1 MIPGMLAANPR
12 LDRWVSFEPDGRV
25 RVAFGRMEY
34 GQGIATALAQMAA
47 DELDVSFARLR
58 VVPAATGEIPD
69 EGLTVGSMS
78 IEFSGPA
85 IRAPARRS
93 AACSPP
99 PRPPAGL
106 RAGGDRG
113 PRWRDAQGRPGHRPR
128 LLEPGRRRRS
138 VREPT
143 GEAAA
148 EDARPHAA
156 SSARATPASTC
167 RPSCSAQAFLHD
179 LTLPGLRHARVLRQP
194 SPQARLLSLDEAAVR
209 RAVPDV
215 DILVDHAFVALICET
230 EADAARA
237 HAAAEAAARWDGVR
251 AMDPALSEPAA
262 LKTLP
267 HEDFAAGAAPA
278 GPSNRRRITA
288 TYSKPFLSH
297 GSLGPSMGL
306 AQYRDGKLTIWTH
319 NQGVYPMR
327 ALAARI
333 TGLPPEAI
341 EVIHGQGPG
350 CYGHNGADDPP
361 IDAALIAIRR
371 PGRPIRVQWRREDE
385 FGFAPVGTAMLM
397 ELAAELDASG
407 RLVDYTAEIWNTPHT
422 GARGSAVAE
431 SALAGY
437 VPPPPPPQR
446 LMPDGSR
453 FSGGLLNATPPYDI
467 EATRTLEHVIETP
480 IRCSSLRSLGGAPNT
495 FASESFIDETGRGR
509 RPGSAGLSPGHAHR
523 SAGPRRADP
532 ARRDVRLDAA
542 LGGGTGRG
550 LGLAYDRHRG
560 RGAMVACAAEVEV
573 ETEVRLVKL
582 WCACDGGLIINPD
595 GAKNQIEGGMI
606 MAASWT
612 LKEQVKLGGSGIVS
626 TTWDDYPILRF
637 DEVPP
642 VEIELLNTRDPR
654 PFGLGEVSQGSCMA
668 AIGNALAHALGTRI
682 RDLPL
687 TREKIAS
694 RPSGLTCGAASRRH

>member
-1 MIPGMLAANPR
+1 MIPGVLAANPR
-12 LDRWVSFEPDGRV
+12 LDRWVSFESDGRV

-58 VVPAATGEIPD
+58 VVPAATGEVPD

-85 IRAPARRS
+85 IRTACAEIRSLFTAAAAARLVCAPEEIEVRDGAMLRGGQTTGLDYWS
-93 AACSPP
+93 L
-99 PRPPAGL
+99 AGDVDL
-106 RAGGDRG
+106 
-113 PRWRDAQGRPGHRPR
+113 
-128 LLEPGRRRRS
+128 
-138 VREPT
+138 VREAT
-143 GEAAA
+143 GEAALKTP
-148 EDARPHAA
+148 DRMLVIGQSNARLDL
-156 SSARATPASTC
+156 PAKLFG
-167 RPSCSAQAFLHD
+167 AAFLHD
-179 LTLPGLRHARVLRQP
+179 LSLPGLRHARVLRQP

-237 HAAAEAAARWDGVR
+237 HDAAEAAARWDGVR

-262 LKTLP
+262 LKALP

-278 GPSNRRRITA
+278 GPFNRRRVAA

-333 TGLPPEAI
+333 TGLPPETI
-341 EVIHGQGPG
+341 DVIHGQGPG

-385 FGFAPVGTAMLM
+385 FGFAPVGTAMVM

-422 GARGSAVAE
+422 GARGAAVAE

-437 VPPPPPPQR
+437 VAPPKPPQR

-453 FSGGLLNATPPYDI
+453 FSGGLLNATPAYDI
-467 EATRTLEHVIETP
+467 EATRTLEHVVETP
-480 IRCSSLRSLGGAPNT
+480 IRSSSLRSLGGAPNT
-495 FASESFIDETGRGR
+495 FAAESFIDELAEVAGQEPLAYRLGMLTDPRGR
-509 RPGSAGLSPGHAHR
+509 VVLTRLAEMCDWT
-523 SAGPRRADP
+523 RRWEA
-532 ARRDVRLDAA
+532 
-542 LGGGTGRG
+542 GTGRG

-582 WCACDGGLIINPD
+582 WCACDAGLIVNPD

-612 LKEQVKLGGSGIVS
+612 LKEQVKLGGPGIVS

-654 PFGLGEVSQGSCMA
+654 PFGLGEVSQGPVMA
-668 AIGNALAHALGTRI
+668 AIGNAVAHALGTRI
-682 RDLPL
+682 RDLPF
-687 TREKIAS
+687 TREKIA
-694 RPSGLTCGAASRRH
+694 AALLA

>member
-47 DELDVSFARLR
+47 DELDVAFARLR

-85 IRAPARRS
+85 LRTVCAEIRGLFTAAAAARLACAPEEIEVRDGAMLRHGQTTGLDYWS
-93 AACSPP
+93 L
-99 PRPPAGL
+99 AGDVDL
-106 RAGGDRG
+106 V
-113 PRWRDAQGRPGHRPR
+113 RDA
-128 LLEPGRRRRS
+128 
-138 VREPT
+138 T
-143 GEAAA
+143 GEAALKTP
-148 EDARPHAA
+148 ERMLVIGQSNARLDL
-156 SSARATPASTC
+156 PAKLFG
-167 RPSCSAQAFLHD
+167 AAFLHD
-179 LTLPGLRHARVLRQP
+179 LSLPDLRHARVLRQP
-194 SPQARLLSLDEAAVR
+194 SPHASLLSLDEAAVR

-215 DILVDHAFVALICET
+215 DILIDHAFVAVICET

-237 HAAAEAAARWDGVR
+237 HDAAEVAARWDGVR

-267 HEDFAAGAAPA
+267 HQDFAAGAAPA
-278 GPSNRRRITA
+278 GPSNRRRVTA
-288 TYSKPFLSH
+288 TYGKPFLSH

-333 TGLPPEAI
+333 TGLSPEAI

-385 FGFAPVGTAMLM
+385 FGFAPVGTAMVM

-422 GARGSAVAE
+422 GARGTAVAE

-453 FSGGLLNATPPYDI
+453 FSGGLLNATPSYDI
-467 EATRTLEHVIETP
+467 EATRTLEHVVETP
-480 IRCSSLRSLGGAPNT
+480 IRSSSLRSLGGAPNT
-495 FASESFIDETGRGR
+495 FAAESFIDELAEAASQEPLAYRLGMLSDPRGR
-509 RPGSAGLSPGHAHR
+509 TVLMRLAEMCDWT
-523 SAGPRRADP
+523 RRWEA
-532 ARRDVRLDAA
+532 
-542 LGGGTGRG
+542 GTGRG

-560 RGAMVACAAEVEV
+560 RGAMVACAAELEV
-573 ETEVRLVKL
+573 ETEVRLVRL
-582 WCACDGGLIINPD
+582 WCACDGGLIVNPD
-595 GAKNQIEGGMI
+595 GARNQLEGGMI

-612 LKEQVKLGGSGIVS
+612 LKEQVKLGGPGIVS

-642 VEIELLNTRDPR
+642 VEIELINTRDPR
-654 PFGLGEVSQGSCMA
+654 PFGLGEVSQGPVMA
-668 AIGNALAHALGTRI
+668 AIGNAVAHALGTRI
-682 RDLPL
+682 RELPF
-687 TREKIAS
+687 TREKIA
-694 RPSGLTCGAASRRH
+694 AALLA

>member
-25 RVAFGRMEY
+25 RLAFGRMEY

-47 DELDVSFARLR
+47 DELDVAFDRLR
-58 VVPAATGEIPD
+58 VVPAATGDIPD

-85 IRAPARRS
+85 IRTACAEVRGLFTAAAAARLGCAPQDIEIRDGAMLRGGQATGLDYWS
-93 AACSPP
+93 L
-99 PRPPAGL
+99 AGKIDL
-106 RAGGDRG
+106 A
-113 PRWRDAQGRPGHRPR
+113 RDAA
-128 LLEPGRRRRS
+128 
-138 VREPT
+138 
-143 GEAAA
+143 GEAALKTP
-148 EDARPHAA
+148 DRMSVIGQSTARLDL
-156 SSARATPASTC
+156 PAKLFG
-167 RPSCSAQAFLHD
+167 AAFLHD
-179 LTLPGLRHARVLRQP
+179 LTLPGVRHARVLRQP

-209 RAVPDV
+209 RVAPDV
-215 DILVDHAFVALICET
+215 DILIDHAFVALICET

-237 HAAAEAAARWDGVR
+237 HDAAESAARWDGVR

-267 HEDFAAGAAPA
+267 HEDFAAGAEPA

-288 TYSKPFLSH
+288 AYGKPFLSH

-306 AQYRDGKLTIWTH
+306 AQYLDGKLTIWTH

-333 TGLPPEAI
+333 TGLAPEAI

-385 FGFAPVGTAMLM
+385 FGFAPVGTAMVM

-453 FSGGLLNATPPYDI
+453 FSGGLLNATPPYTI
-467 EATRTLEHVIETP
+467 EATRTLEHVVETP
-480 IRCSSLRSLGGAPNT
+480 IRSSSLRSLGGAPNT
-495 FASESFIDETGRGR
+495 FASESFIDELADAAGQEPLAYRLGMLTDPRGR
-509 RPGSAGLSPGHAHR
+509 VVLTRLAEMCDWT
-523 SAGPRRADP
+523 RRWA
-532 ARRDVRLDAA
+532 V
-542 LGGGTGRG
+542 GTGRG

-573 ETEVRLVKL
+573 ETEVKLVKL

-595 GAKNQIEGGMI
+595 GARNQLEGGMI

-612 LKEQVKLGGSGIVS
+612 LKEQVKLGGPGIVS

-642 VEIELLNTRDPR
+642 VEIELLNTHDPR
-654 PFGLGEVSQGSCMA
+654 PFGLGEVSQGPVMA
-668 AIGNALAHALGTRI
+668 AIGNAVAHALGARI
-682 RDLPL
+682 RDLPF
-687 TREKIAS
+687 TREKIA
-694 RPSGLTCGAASRRH
+694 AALLA

>member
-1 MIPGMLAANPR
+1 MLAANPR

-85 IRAPARRS
+85 IRTACAEIRGLFTAAAAVRLVCAPEEIEVRDGAMLRGGVIT
-93 AACSPP
+93 
-99 PRPPAGL
+99 GL
-106 RAGGDRG
+106 DYWSLSGDVDLV
-113 PRWRDAQGRPGHRPR
+113 RDA
-128 LLEPGRRRRS
+128 
-138 VREPT
+138 T
-143 GEAAA
+143 GEAALK
-148 EDARPHAA
+148 
-156 SSARATPASTC
+156 TPDRMSVIGQSHD
-167 RPSCSAQAFLHD
+167 RLDLPSKLFGAAFLHD
-179 LTLPGLRHARVLRQP
+179 LTLPGMRHARVLRQP
-194 SPQARLLSLDEAAVR
+194 SPKARLLSLDEAAVR

-215 DILVDHAFVALICET
+215 DILIDHAFVALICET

-267 HEDFAAGAAPA
+267 HQDFAAGAAPA
-278 GPSNRRRITA
+278 GPSNRRRVTA
-288 TYSKPFLSH
+288 TYGKPFLSH

-306 AQYRDGKLTIWTH
+306 AQYLDGKLTIWTH

-333 TGLPPEAI
+333 TGLSPEAI

-385 FGFAPVGTAMLM
+385 FGFAPVGTAMVM

-467 EATRTLEHVIETP
+467 EATRTLEHVVETP
-480 IRCSSLRSLGGAPNT
+480 IRSSSLRSLGGAPNT
-495 FASESFIDETGRGR
+495 FASESFIDELAEAAGQDPLVYRLGMLADPRGR
-509 RPGSAGLSPGHAHR
+509 IVLTRLAEMCDWT
-523 SAGPRRADP
+523 RRWEA
-532 ARRDVRLDAA
+532 
-542 LGGGTGRG
+542 GTGRG

-595 GAKNQIEGGMI
+595 GARNQIEGGMI

-612 LKEQVKLGGSGIVS
+612 LKEQVKLGGPGIVS

-642 VEIELLNTRDPR
+642 VEIEMLNTRDPR
-654 PFGLGEVSQGSCMA
+654 PFGLGEVSQGPVMA
-668 AIGNALAHALGTRI
+668 AIGNAVAHALGARI
-682 RDLPL
+682 RDLPF
-687 TREKIAS
+687 TRERIA
-694 RPSGLTCGAASRRH
+694 AALLA